1 MFFVF
6 LSLLLY
12 LTKVCPPNLLIKA
25 LLRRSIAAQI
35 SLQSMI
41 VPEKSSSGNRVPGHN
56 DHFLRFLPFQEQF
69 RGHRRGKY
77 ASQNSPRSCEGQRPA
92 KDCFPQEPFCLSQ
105 YARKIPEAY
114 SLSPAFPEKPDPA
127 PPVKHRFPTG

>member
-25 LLRRSIAAQI
+25 LLHRFISAQI

-41 VPEKSSSGNRVPGHN
+41 VPEKSSSGNMVPVHN
-56 DHFLRFLPFQEQF
+56 DHFLRFLLFPEQF
-69 RGHRRGKY
+69 HELRTDKY
-77 ASQNSPRSCEGQRPA
+77 ASQNSPHFCEAQRPA
-92 KDCFPQEPFCLSQ
+92 KGCSLQELNRLSQ

-114 SLSPAFPEKPDPA
+114 SPSPAFPEKPA
-127 PPVKHRFPTG
+127 PFSPVKHPLLQD